1 MMCATG
7 QIPRERKS
15 DTVRRLTRSGE
26 YKKALRIAKGFRL
39 GITREQSDKM
49 GIAYECMV
57 HPGFYKQLG
66 FIVDEKIDDGVK
78 VLVDL
83 YGGE

>member
-1 MMCATG
+1 MMCAARQTS
-7 QIPRERKS
+7 RERKS

-57 HPGFYKQLG
+57 HPQFYEQLG
-66 FIVDEKIDDGVK
+66 FVIDEKIDDGVK
-78 VLVDL
+78 VLVGL

>member
-1 MMCATG
+1 MYVARQTPC
-7 QIPRERKS
+7 EKKS
-15 DTVRRLTRSGE
+15 DIVRRLTRSGD

-57 HPGFYKQLG
+57 HPQFYEQLG
-66 FIVDEKIDDGVK
+66 FVIDEKIDDGVK
-78 VLVDL
+78 VLVGL
-83 YGGE
+83 YGGK

>member
-1 MMCATG
+1 MVCSVACSAK
-7 QIPRERKS
+7 ERKS

-49 GIAYECMV
+49 GIAYECRAKLLT
-57 HPGFYKQLG
+57 PLG
-66 FIVDEKIDDGVK
+66 TRWASSSTKK
-78 VLVDL
+78 SMMA
-83 YGGE
+83 